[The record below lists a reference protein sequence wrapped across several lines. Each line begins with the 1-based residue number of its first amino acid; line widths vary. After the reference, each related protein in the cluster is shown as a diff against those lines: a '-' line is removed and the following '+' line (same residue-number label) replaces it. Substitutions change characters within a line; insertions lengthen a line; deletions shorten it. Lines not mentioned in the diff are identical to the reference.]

1 MKKNKKSTFIILIVI
16 LAIIIMMFIGFIN
29 LDKPM
34 DPSCNESISVVI
46 PRGSA
51 TSDIANIL
59 EEKSVIDSAFK
70 FKLLS
75 KIKGYDGKFKSGEY
89 SFNKSMKPSEIATV
103 IIKGIDN
110 RNTFTIPEGFSIY
123 KIGKRLEE
131 KGICTQSE
139 FENELENG
147 SFDYSFLHNDIS
159 GIERYEGYLYPDTYS
174 FSKHTTAHDII
185 KACLDNFEKKYN
197 NEIKRNLMKKPGKSL
212 KEIMTVA
219 SIVER
224 EAVKSDERPLV
235 AGVIYNR
242 LEKNMK
248 LQMCS
253 TVQYLLKEDKPVLSI
268 EDTEISS
275 DYNTYIHEGLP
286 PGPICNPG
294 MASIKAAANPEKT
307 KYIYFVVSSKLDGS
321 MEYSSD
327 YDKFLKDKEKYY
339 DALEKSG
346 K

>member
-1 MKKNKKSTFIILIVI
+1 MKKINKSTIIILII
-16 LAIIIMMFIGFIN
+16 FIAIIIAMLIGFFN
-29 LDKPM
+29 LDKPL
-34 DPSCNESISVVI
+34 DSSDDTAVTVVI
-46 PRGSA
+46 PAGVG
-51 TSDIANIL
+51 TTEIANIL
-59 EEKSVIDSAFK
+59 EKNDVIDSAFK
-70 FKLLS
+70 FKILS
-75 KIKGYDGKFKSGEY
+75 KIKGYDGDFKSGEY
-89 SFNKSMKPSEIATV
+89 SLKKSMKPSEIASV
-103 IIKGIDN
+103 IIKGISEQES
-110 RNTFTIPEGFSIY
+110 FTIPEGFSIY
-123 KIGKRLEE
+123 KIGKMLEE

-139 FENELENG
+139 FEDELENG
-147 SFDYSFLHNDIS
+147 SFDYSFLPNDIN

-174 FSKHTTAHDII
+174 ISKNASAHDII

-197 NEIKRNLMKKPGKSL
+197 NEIKKFLKKPGKPL
-212 KEIMTVA
+212 KEIMTIA

-253 TVQYLLKEDKPVLSI
+253 TVQYLLKDDKPVLSI
-268 EDTEISS
+268 ADTEISS
-275 DYNTYIHEGLP
+275 DYNTYINEGLP

-307 KYIYFVVSSKLDGS
+307 KYIYFVVSSNLAGS

-327 YDKFLKDKEKYY
+327 YDEFLKDKEKYY

>member
-1 MKKNKKSTFIILIVI
+1 MRKSKKTTLVILIILI
-16 LAIIIMMFIGFIN
+16 AIIVSLLFGFLN
-29 LDKPM
+29 LDRPL
-34 DPSCNESISVVI
+34 DSSDTAEVTIVI
-46 PRGSA
+46 PDGVG

-59 EEKSVIDSAFK
+59 EENNLIDSAFK
-70 FKLLS
+70 FKILS
-75 KIKGYDGKFKSGEY
+75 KVKGYDGEFKSGEY
-89 SFNKSMKPSEIATV
+89 SLNKSMKPSEIAAV
-103 IIKGIDN
+103 IIKGVSN
-110 RNTFTIPEGFSIY
+110 QESFTIPEGFSIY
-123 KIGKRLEE
+123 KIGKMLEE
-131 KGICTQSE
+131 KGICTMSE
-139 FENELENG
+139 FESELESGN
-147 SFDYSFLHNDIS
+147 FDYSFLPKAID
-159 GIERYEGYLYPDTYS
+159 GKDKYEGYLYPDTYNIAKNS
-174 FSKHTTAHDII
+174 TAHDVI
-185 KACLDNFEKKYN
+185 KACLDNYQDKYDKDIKKLVD
-197 NEIKRNLMKKPGKSL
+197 KSGKSL

-242 LEKNMK
+242 LKKDMK

-253 TVQYLLKEDKPVLSI
+253 TVQYILKEDKPVLSI
-268 EDTEISS
+268 ADTEITS
-275 DYNTYIHEGLP
+275 DYNTYINEGLP

-327 YDKFLKDKEKYY
+327 YDEFLKEKEKYY

>member
-1 MKKNKKSTFIILIVI
+1 MSKGKKSTFIILIVI
-16 LAIIIMMFIGFIN
+16 LAIVIMMFIGFIN

-34 DPSCNESISVVI
+34 DPSSNESVSVVI

-70 FKLLS
+70 FKILS
-75 KIKGYDGKFKSGEY
+75 KIKGYDGNFKSGEY
-89 SFNKSMKPSEIATV
+89 SFNKSMKPSEIASV

-110 RNTFTIPEGFSIY
+110 KNTVTIPEGFSIY

-147 SFDYSFLHNDIS
+147 NFDYSFLPNDIS

-174 FSKHTTAHDII
+174 FSEHTTAHDII

-197 NEIKRNLMKKPGKSL
+197 NEIKKLTKKSDKSL
-212 KEIMTVA
+212 EEIMTVA

-242 LEKNMK
+242 LGRNMK

-268 EDTEISS
+268 ADTEISS

-346 K
+346 E

>member
-1 MKKNKKSTFIILIVI
+1 MSKGKKSTFIILIVI

-34 DPSCNESISVVI
+34 DPSSNESVSVVI

-51 TSDIANIL
+51 TSDIASIL

-70 FKLLS
+70 FKILS

-89 SFNKSMKPSEIATV
+89 SFNKSMKPSEIASV

-110 RNTFTIPEGFSIY
+110 KNTVTIPEGFSIY

-147 SFDYSFLHNDIS
+147 NFDYSFLPNDIS

-174 FSKHTTAHDII
+174 FSEHTTAHDII

-197 NEIKRNLMKKPGKSL
+197 NEIKKITKKSDKSL
-212 KEIMTVA
+212 EEIMTVA

-242 LEKNMK
+242 LGKNMK

-268 EDTEISS
+268 ADTEISS

-339 DALEKSG
+339 DALENSG

>member
-1 MKKNKKSTFIILIVI
+1 MKKSKKTTFVILTIFILIIILMLFGFFNLDRPLDSSDNTEVTIVI
-16 LAIIIMMFIGFIN
+16 PGG
-29 LDKPM
+29 
-34 DPSCNESISVVI
+34 V
-46 PRGSA
+46 G

-59 EEKSVIDSAFK
+59 EENNLIDSAFK
-70 FKLLS
+70 FKILS
-75 KIKGYDGKFKSGEY
+75 KVKGYDGEFKSGEY
-89 SFNKSMKPSEIATV
+89 SLNKSMKPSEIATI
-103 IIKGIDN
+103 IIKGVSN
-110 RNTFTIPEGFSIY
+110 QESFTIPEGFSIY
-123 KIGKRLEE
+123 KIGKMLEE
-131 KGICTQSE
+131 KGICTMSE
-139 FENELENG
+139 FESELETGN
-147 SFDYSFLHNDIS
+147 FDYSFLPRDID
-159 GIERYEGYLYPDTYS
+159 GKDKYEGYLYPDTYNIAKNS
-174 FSKHTTAHDII
+174 TAHDVI
-185 KACLDNFEKKYN
+185 KACLDNYQDKYN
-197 NEIKRNLMKKPGKSL
+197 KEIKKLVDKSGKSL

-242 LEKNMK
+242 LNKNMK

-253 TVQYLLKEDKPVLSI
+253 TVQYILKDDKPVLSI
-268 EDTEISS
+268 ADTELAS
-275 DYNTYIHEGLP
+275 DYNTYINEGLP

-327 YDKFLKDKEKYY
+327 YDEFLKEKEKYY

>member
-1 MKKNKKSTFIILIVI
+1 MSKSKKSTFIILIVI

-34 DPSCNESISVVI
+34 DPSSNESVSVVI

-70 FKLLS
+70 FKILS
-75 KIKGYDGKFKSGEY
+75 KIKGYDGNFKSGEY
-89 SFNKSMKPSEIATV
+89 SFNKSMKPSEIASV

-110 RNTFTIPEGFSIY
+110 KNTVTIPEGFSIY

-139 FENELENG
+139 FETELENG
-147 SFDYSFLHNDIS
+147 NFDYSFLPNDIS

-174 FSKHTTAHDII
+174 FSEHTTAHDII

-197 NEIKRNLMKKPGKSL
+197 NEIKKLTKKSDKSL
-212 KEIMTVA
+212 EEIMTVA

-242 LEKNMK
+242 LGKNMK

-268 EDTEISS
+268 ADTEISS
-275 DYNTYIHEGLP
+275 DYNTYINEGLP

-339 DALEKSG
+339 DALENSG

>member
-1 MKKNKKSTFIILIVI
+1 MRKSKKTTLVILIILI
-16 LAIIIMMFIGFIN
+16 AIIVLLLFGFLN
-29 LDKPM
+29 LDRPL
-34 DPSCNESISVVI
+34 DSTDNTEVNVVI
-46 PRGSA
+46 PDRVG

-59 EEKSVIDSAFK
+59 EENNLIDSAFK
-70 FKLLS
+70 FKILS
-75 KIKGYDGKFKSGEY
+75 KVKGYDGEFKSGEY
-89 SFNKSMKPSEIATV
+89 SLNKSMKPSEIAAV
-103 IIKGIDN
+103 IIKGVSN
-110 RNTFTIPEGFSIY
+110 QESFTIPEGFSIY
-123 KIGKRLEE
+123 KIGKMLEE
-131 KGICTQSE
+131 KGICTMSE
-139 FENELENG
+139 FESELESGN
-147 SFDYSFLHNDIS
+147 FDYSFLPKAID
-159 GIERYEGYLYPDTYS
+159 GKDKYEGYLYPDTYNIAKNS
-174 FSKHTTAHDII
+174 TAHDVI
-185 KACLDNFEKKYN
+185 KACLDNYQDKYEKD
-197 NEIKRNLMKKPGKSL
+197 IKKLVDKSGKSL

-242 LEKNMK
+242 LKNDMK

-253 TVQYLLKEDKPVLSI
+253 TVQYILKEDKAVLSI
-268 EDTEISS
+268 ADTEISS
-275 DYNTYIHEGLP
+275 DYNTYINEGLP

-327 YDKFLKDKEKYY
+327 YDEFLKEKEKYY
-339 DALEKSG
+339 DALEKSS